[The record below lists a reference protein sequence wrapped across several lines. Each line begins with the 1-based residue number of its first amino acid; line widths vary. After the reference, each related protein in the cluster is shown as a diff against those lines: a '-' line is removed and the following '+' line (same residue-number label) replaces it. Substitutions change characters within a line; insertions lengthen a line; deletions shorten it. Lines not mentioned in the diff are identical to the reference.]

1 MLLLVKTHHKEKS
14 AYRRRKNPLTVKR
27 KICLPRR
34 EKTAY
39 RVVVNLPYHPQP
51 FTVGRKNWLFSDSQ
65 RGAQASAICYTIIE
79 MAKAHELNAFKYLN
93 YLLVNREEKDFT
105 LLAPWSPLVKETC
118 RVN

>member
-1 MLLLVKTHHKEKS
+1 MDKAMQYTLN
-14 AYRRRKNPLTVKR
+14 RKDYLETYLEDGRCSLSN
-27 KICLPRR
+27 
-34 EKTAY
+34 
-39 RVVVNLPYHPQP
+39 NLAENAIRP